1 MHVLKR
7 HLAGAEGGDLWQ
19 LCFDPEKGSLHVE
32 HSWTQPAANLAP
44 GQPDQRLRGYALS
57 EFLCEDGPGRE
68 EPASSADRVVPE
80 GEMAP
85 PECCRSVI
93 IAECRKRTCRL

>member
-7 HLAGAEGGDLWQ
+7 HLAGADGGDLWQ

-32 HSWTQPAANLAP
+32 HSWTHAVANLAP

-68 EPASSADRVVPE
+68 ELRALLTEWFPE
-80 GEMAP
+80 GKWRRPSA
-85 PECCRSVI
+85 
-93 IAECRKRTCRL
+93 AAA